1 MEPPSSDCINVLCAN
16 NADAWLDSVLLRPLA
31 GHNWIDAAHNA
42 NSHICAPVCV
52 NHVTALSP
60 AVRSVTSDK
69 NQVAEL
75 CTSALKDKRRLSLSR
90 MSVPYPGFT
99 PKIQAYDSSSD
110 DTDAT
115 PHYKAIMKQLA
126 AEKEEEQVVL
136 CKRICLTCTRK

>member
-1 MEPPSSDCINVLCAN
+1 M
-16 NADAWLDSVLLRPLA
+16 
-31 GHNWIDAAHNA
+31 
-42 NSHICAPVCV
+42 
-52 NHVTALSP
+52 NHVTTLSP

-75 CTSALKDKRRLSLSR
+75 RNSALKDKRRLSLSS
-90 MSVPYPGFT
+90 MSVAYRGFT

-115 PHYKAIMKQLA
+115 PDYKAIMKQLA